1 MSDYNSHFTLSTKEL
16 VATRNDTEKRQDIY
30 KENLSPLSKDEL
42 INIAIEGHKNYQW
55 ANGLAYERGL
65 EIENLNKEIQYLN
78 DNLAIKNR
86 KIDNYKAISII
97 VIGICVFSVSI
108 FYIYQYIK
116 HRLKKYAD
124 KIRNETI
131 EELNKQ

>member
-1 MSDYNSHFTLSTKEL
+1 MSDYNSYFTLSTREL

-78 DNLAIKNR
+78 NNLAIKNR

-97 VIGICVFSVSI
+97 VIGICIFSVSI
-108 FYIYQYIK
+108 FYIYQLFK
-116 HRLKKYAD
+116 HKLKMYAD
-124 KIRNETI
+124 KIRKETI
-131 EELNKQ
+131 EEINKQ